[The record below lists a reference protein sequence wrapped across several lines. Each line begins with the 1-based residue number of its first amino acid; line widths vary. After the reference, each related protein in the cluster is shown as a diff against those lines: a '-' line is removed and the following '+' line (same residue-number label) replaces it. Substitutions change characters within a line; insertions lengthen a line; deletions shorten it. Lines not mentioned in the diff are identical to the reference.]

1 MDVCH
6 TCGSVFGLI
15 WNTGITSIILSH
27 EDVSGVNE
35 PMGEITQNSGWC
47 MGNVFHDDDDEDV
60 AQSAKE

>member
-15 WNTGITSIILSH
+15 WNTGITSIILSN

-35 PMGEITQNSGWC
+35 PMGGITQNCAWC
-47 MGNVFHDDDDEDV
+47 MGNVFHDDDDDDV